1 MPRMADGRDVRDA
14 TFACPALTTFTR
26 LDELGLEV
34 IGQRLEQTAAD
45 PPGTGDDADDAAQPG
60 PAHQPRATGH
70 EQTTWRTA
78 VADALLPPLPE
89 DLPDLDR
96 RLQAA
101 ALSGAALACLARPK
115 QPGSTAMANTTSL
128 TSP

>member
-1 MPRMADGRDVRDA
+1 VSDA
-14 TFACPALTTFTR
+14 TFACPDLTTFTR

-34 IGQRLEQTAAD
+34 IGQRLEQTAGV

-60 PAHQPRATGH
+60 PAHSH
-70 EQTTWRTA
+70 EQKKTTWGTA
-78 VADALLPPLPE
+78 VADALLPRLPE

-101 ALSGAALACLARPK
+101 ALSGAALASAQATWIDSDGQHHLVDVAISSVP
-115 QPGSTAMANTTSL
+115 
-128 TSP
+128 